1 MENRNGR
8 SSFLTFL
15 TAIIPGAGYM
25 YLGLVK
31 KGIQVLVLFLLISP
45 VFDILGIG
53 FLSLIV
59 KIPFWFYTFFD
70 TFTVANKIDRGEP
83 VPDMDFIFNK
93 YMKDG
98 SQVTVDREK
107 LGKNFSLIVAIGLI
121 VVGSI
126 AILHNFSEI
135 NPLFG
140 LIRSFISTYFI
151 PVLFVLGGIYLLFKN
166 KA

>member
-15 TAIIPGAGYM
+15 TALIPGVGYM

-31 KGIQVLVLFLLISP
+31 KGIQILALYLLIEP
-45 VFDILGIG
+45 VFSILGIG
-53 FLSLIV
+53 FLSAIV
-59 KIPFWFYTFFD
+59 KIPIWFYTFFD

-83 VPDMDFIFNK
+83 VPDMDLIFNK
-93 YMKDG
+93 YMKNG
-98 SQVTVDREK
+98 SQVVLDREK

-121 VVGSI
+121 VVGGI
-126 AILHNFSEI
+126 AILHNFSI
-135 NPLFG
+135 GSPLYG
-140 LIRSFISTYFI
+140 LIRSFVSTYFI

>member
-1 MENRNGR
+1 MENKSGR

-15 TAIIPGAGYM
+15 TALIPGVGYM

-31 KGIQVLVLFLLISP
+31 KGIQILMLFLLIEP
-45 VFDILGIG
+45 IFNILGIG
-53 FLSLIV
+53 FLTFIV

-70 TFTVANKIDRGEP
+70 TFSVANKIDRGEP

-98 SQVTVDREK
+98 SQVAFDREK

-121 VVGSI
+121 VVGAI
-126 AILHNFSEI
+126 AILHNLSVAS
-135 NPLFG
+135 PLYG
-140 LIRSFISTYFI
+140 LIRTYVSTYFI
-151 PVLFVLGGIYLLFKN
+151 PVLFVLGGIYLLFRN

>member
-15 TAIIPGAGYM
+15 TALIPGAGYM

-31 KGIQVLVLFLLISP
+31 KGIQVLVLFLLIEPIFS
-45 VFDILGIG
+45 ILGIG
-53 FLSLIV
+53 FLTFIV
-59 KIPFWFYTFFD
+59 RLPFWFYTFFD
-70 TFTVANKIDRGEP
+70 TFAVANKLDRGEP
-83 VPDMDFIFNK
+83 VQDMDFIFNK

-98 SQVTVDREK
+98 SQAAIDREK
-107 LGKNFSLIVAIGLI
+107 LGKNFSVIVAIALI
-121 VVGSI
+121 AVGVI
-126 AILHNFSEI
+126 AILHNYSQV

-140 LIRSFISTYFI
+140 MIRSFISTYFI

>member
-15 TAIIPGAGYM
+15 TALIPGAGYM

-31 KGIQVLVLFLLISP
+31 KGIQILVLYLLIDP
-45 VFDILGIG
+45 VFSLLGIG
-53 FLSLIV
+53 FLTLIV
-59 KIPFWFYTFFD
+59 RIPFWFYTFFD
-70 TFTVANKIDRGEP
+70 TFSVANKIDRGEP

-98 SQVTVDREK
+98 SQVAFDREK
-107 LGKNFSLIVAIGLI
+107 LGKNFSLIVSIGLI
-121 VVGSI
+121 VVGCI
-126 AILHNFSEI
+126 AILHNLAQG
-135 NPLFG
+135 NPLFD
-140 LIRSFISTYFI
+140 LIRSFIGMYFI

-166 KA
+166 RS

>member
-15 TAIIPGAGYM
+15 TALIPGVGYM

-31 KGIQVLVLFLLISP
+31 KGIQILMLYLLIGP
-45 VFDILGIG
+45 VFNIIGIG
-53 FLSLIV
+53 FLSAIV
-59 KIPFWFYTFFD
+59 KIPIWFYTFFD
-70 TFTVANKIDRGEP
+70 TFTVANKIDKGEP

-98 SQVTVDREK
+98 SQVALDREK
-107 LGKNFSLIVAIGLI
+107 LGKNLSLIIAIGLI
-121 VVGSI
+121 AVGGI
-126 AILHNFSEI
+126 AILHNFSQGSE
-135 NPLFG
+135 LYG

>member
-1 MENRNGR
+1 MENKNVR

-15 TAIIPGAGYM
+15 TALIPGVGYM

-31 KGIQVLVLFLLISP
+31 KGIQVLVLYLLIGP
-45 VFDILGIG
+45 VFRLLGIG
-53 FLSLIV
+53 FLTVIV
-59 KIPFWFYTFFD
+59 GIPFWFYTFFD
-70 TFTVANKIDRGEP
+70 TFNVANKIDRGEP

-98 SQVTVDREK
+98 SQVAIDREK
-107 LGKNFSLIVAIGLI
+107 LGKNFILIVAIGLI
-121 VVGSI
+121 AVGGI
-126 AILHNFSEI
+126 AILHNFSQGSQ
-135 NPLFG
+135 LFG

-151 PVLFVLGGIYLLFKN
+151 PVLFVLGGIYLLFRH